1 MSRQRQLE
9 QQNKI
14 KQEIIDAAKQIVS
27 EEGIDKLSI
36 RKIGKKMDYSPS
48 IIYHYF
54 KDKEE
59 IMDILLSQG
68 YARIIQYIQSVD
80 TKEQRADFALEN
92 MINLHIE
99 ASLKYPSEYR
109 AFLLS
114 ENEKTKKK
122 TIILQKGIS
131 EVSPT
136 MKAVC
141 NVISKGIEQN
151 IFVSC
156 NVEQTAQ
163 IIWTSTFGLI
173 IKIILE
179 DNLGDEQIEKL
190 KIQHIDILMKAM
202 KTKLG

>member
-1 MSRQRQLE
+1 MSKQRQLE
-9 QQNKI
+9 QQNRI
-14 KQEIIDAAKQIVS
+14 KQEIINTAKQIVS
-27 EEGIDKLSI
+27 EEGIDNLSI

-68 YARIIQYIQSVD
+68 YTRIIKYIRSVD
-80 TKEQRADFALEN
+80 ITEQQADLALQS
-92 MINLHIE
+92 MLGAHID
-99 ASLKYPSEYR
+99 ASLKYPDEYK

-114 ENEKTKKK
+114 ENEKTKAK
-122 TIILQKGIS
+122 TIILQEGIS
-131 EVSPT
+131 RVSPT

-141 NVISKGIEQN
+141 DVISKGIEQN
-151 IFVSC
+151 VFASC
-156 NVEQTAQ
+156 NVEHTAQ

-179 DNLGDEQIEKL
+179 NNLSDEHIEKL
-190 KIQHIDILMKAM
+190 KMQHINMLMKAI
-202 KTKLG
+202 KN